1 VDQFHRVGCREWKK
15 SREHLIQGDTKRVE
29 IAAGI
34 DRSIHPAGLLGC
46 HIGEGAADGF
56 GRIGS
61 LALARK
67 MRCDAKARQPDFA
80 RRIHHHVARL
90 DVLVDQATLMQTPQ
104 RGGQSDSQAKE
115 FSDFHRRAEGSLE
128 RLAAGVFEQQDG
140 LTALAKK
147 FQRPYGPRIVQL
159 VP

>member
-1 VDQFHRVGCREWKK
+1 MSFPFRAAPLEIGRHACRGLVTVFGVLGEQLDDDSGNTERDRADTFVWWRRLTRYMTVDQFHRVGCREWKK

-80 RRIHHHVARL
+80 RR
-90 DVLVDQATLMQTPQ
+90 
-104 RGGQSDSQAKE
+104 
-115 FSDFHRRAEGSLE
+115 
-128 RLAAGVFEQQDG
+128 
-140 LTALAKK
+140 
-147 FQRPYGPRIVQL
+147 
-159 VP
+159 